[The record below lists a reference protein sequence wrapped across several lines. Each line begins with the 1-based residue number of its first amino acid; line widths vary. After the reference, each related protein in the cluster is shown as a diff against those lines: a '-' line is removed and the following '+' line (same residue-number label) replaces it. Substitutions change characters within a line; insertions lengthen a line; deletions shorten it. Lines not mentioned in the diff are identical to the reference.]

1 MFNKIY
7 FIPLLILLFG
17 IGCTVMKTQLH
28 IILDHNIT
36 LEVKIEKEVDS
47 FLDDLYGSDDLNN

>member
-17 IGCTVMKTQLH
+17 IGCTVMKTQHH